1 MFCKHENCPFLIKDP
16 DHSGFKELVRAEGT
30 SFHENPCRL
39 WNGTLIVGWLFYGSG
54 VTEKSNQLKLKL
66 KPKGNGMAA
75 SIPGQVAGAKPRKKR
90 GEKKTRKIL
99 KLKLH
104 IDQRHSPK
112 THDNTGALSR
122 FFIRWWSMAGR
133 GQILLK

>member
-1 MFCKHENCPFLIKDP
+1 MEQPAWFLRPRRGQIWGQV
-16 DHSGFKELVRAEGT
+16 HAQS
-30 SFHENPCRL
+30 
-39 WNGTLIVGWLFYGSG
+39 LFVNQIASVLRFRGNR
-54 VTEKSNQLKLKL
+54 KSNQLKLKL
-66 KPKGNGMAA
+66 TPKGNGMAA

-90 GEKKTRKIL
+90 GEKKEKKKIL
-99 KLKLH
+99 KLKLQ

>member
-39 WNGTLIVGWLFYGSG
+39 WPVEWYFNC
-54 VTEKSNQLKLKL
+54 
-66 KPKGNGMAA
+66 NGMAA